1 MRAVRKHYYR
11 MLLRDKACMLC
22 PTREVEAKL
31 CDKKVSI
38 PEELL
43 EIWYFKY
50 LLFKA
55 DRQVY
60 ISNCLESNAF

>member
-1 MRAVRKHYYR
+1 MF
-11 MLLRDKACMLC
+11 C
-22 PTREVEAKL
+22 PIGEVEEKL
-31 CDKKVSI
+31 YDKKVSL
-38 PEELL
+38 PEGLL
-43 EIWYFKY
+43 EMWHLKY